1 MIYYNNITLILYIF
15 RLIVTIEQAVDNM
28 GKQKVG
34 LVYSKDFEKYNFSPR
49 HPLQPLRVLLTY
61 SLMEKI
67 NLLNHENLELIEP
80 RYCTEDEINRVH
92 STSYMN
98 TVNTLS
104 NDPKAKNVHPFSC
117 GLGPGDNPIFKGM
130 YEASSLVCGATVKAA
145 ETLWK
150 NDEFKA
156 VFNPSGGLHHALKD
170 RAAGFCIFNDVA
182 VAIHH
187 LKQQKKDIKIAYL
200 DIDCHHGDG
209 VQWLF
214 YDDPNVLTIS
224 FHESGQ
230 FLFPGT
236 GDIDELG
243 EKVGLGFSLNF
254 PLLPG
259 TSNKY
264 YQKIFTECVPDILE
278 VYTPDVLVTQLG
290 VDTYYRDPLTHL
302 GVSIELYKTLAKEMD
317 SYAQKYCNEK
327 WLAVGGGGYLMTVVP
342 RAWTIFLAQMLGV
355 ELSNMLPE
363 SWVQEVEQKVPD
375 EMTPYSLWDNDDKMK
390 VQLLKQ
396 PKMADKLQQHINS
409 LIEVCHT
416 KYLPHMKAN
425 LGKIK
430 KD

>member
-200 DIDCHHGDG
+200 DIDCHHGDRK
-209 VQWLF
+209 
-214 YDDPNVLTIS
+214 S
-224 FHESGQ
+224 
-230 FLFPGT
+230 
-236 GDIDELG
+236 
-243 EKVGLGFSLNF
+243 
-254 PLLPG
+254 
-259 TSNKY
+259 
-264 YQKIFTECVPDILE
+264 
-278 VYTPDVLVTQLG
+278 
-290 VDTYYRDPLTHL
+290 
-302 GVSIELYKTLAKEMD
+302 
-317 SYAQKYCNEK
+317 
-327 WLAVGGGGYLMTVVP
+327 VV
-342 RAWTIFLAQMLGV
+342 
-355 ELSNMLPE
+355 
-363 SWVQEVEQKVPD
+363 
-375 EMTPYSLWDNDDKMK
+375 
-390 VQLLKQ
+390 
-396 PKMADKLQQHINS
+396 
-409 LIEVCHT
+409 
-416 KYLPHMKAN
+416 
-425 LGKIK
+425 
-430 KD
+430 